1 MKLRILLVMLVISSV
16 AFAQKTG
23 KNTAEEKKINKI
35 ISEMTLQEKAEMIGG
50 YQGFNIRP
58 LKRLGLPL
66 VRMADGPAGVRNY
79 GPSTSY
85 PATVL
90 ITASFDT
97 EVMKNVGISVG
108 KEAKGKDVQIMLAP
122 AMNIYRAPMCGR
134 NFEYLGE
141 DPFLA
146 GKIASAYIIGVQS
159 QGVMAT
165 AKHLAANNQEFER
178 HKVDS
183 QVDERTLHEI
193 YLPAF
198 KASVLEGK
206 VASIMNSYNLLNG
219 IHTSEHDYLL
229 NQVVKKDWGFNGF
242 IMSDWGSTYDGL
254 NAAKYGLD
262 LEMPSGQFMNPELI
276 TSAVEKGKLEVEVLN
291 DKIRRMLRMYFRFG
305 FMDSTKIHQ
314 KYIPNLD
321 EANNAALEAARGG
334 IVLLKNENN
343 ILPLNTQKIKSVAVI
358 GPNADPAVTGGGGSG
373 YVNPIKA
380 VSNLEAIKQIAGINV
395 QYAPGMLENLSP
407 AFYKSSLFDG
417 DGAKGE
423 YFKNIDLSG
432 EPAYTRKH
440 KSINLEF
447 TRPVTKDFENTN
459 FSARWTG
466 KIKVAADGLY
476 RIVVSGDDGYRLFF
490 NGEKVIDRWD
500 DHAEAATIYEKTL
513 QAGKEYDVKLEYY
526 QKGGDAVIR
535 FGYGPM
541 INKPLESA
549 VKLAKES
556 DVVILCLGFTH
567 NTEGEG
573 FDRPFSL
580 PKEQIE
586 LLDKIV
592 EANKNVIVVLNA
604 GGNAGIAEWLDK
616 VPALIHEWYPG
627 QVGAV
632 AMAEILSGKT
642 NPSGKLPVS
651 FEKRWEDSPVYSS
664 YYDDDKDLKVA
675 YKEGIFVGYRGFE
688 KNKVEPLFPFGFG
701 LSYTTFEYKN
711 IRLSSNAIAPS
722 QKLQITFD
730 VKNTGIVEGKEIVQL
745 YIKDQESSLPRPE
758 KELKGFAKVSLKPG
772 ETKKVKIQIGKDE
785 LSFYDPE
792 KHAWVA
798 EKGVFEVL
806 IGSSSKDIRLKR
818 TFMLK

>member
-1 MKLRILLVMLVISSV
+1 MKLRVLIVMLVISSV

-23 KNTAEEKKINKI
+23 KNTTEEKKINKI

-97 EVMKNVGISVG
+97 DVMKNVGISVG

-423 YFKNIDLSG
+423 YL
-432 EPAYTRKH
+432 
-440 KSINLEF
+440 
-447 TRPVTKDFENTN
+447 
-459 FSARWTG
+459 
-466 KIKVAADGLY
+466 KI
-476 RIVVSGDDGYRLFF
+476 
-490 NGEKVIDRWD
+490 
-500 DHAEAATIYEKTL
+500 
-513 QAGKEYDVKLEYY
+513 
-526 QKGGDAVIR
+526 
-535 FGYGPM
+535 
-541 INKPLESA
+541 
-549 VKLAKES
+549 
-556 DVVILCLGFTH
+556 
-567 NTEGEG
+567 
-573 FDRPFSL
+573 
-580 PKEQIE
+580 
-586 LLDKIV
+586 
-592 EANKNVIVVLNA
+592 
-604 GGNAGIAEWLDK
+604 
-616 VPALIHEWYPG
+616 
-627 QVGAV
+627 
-632 AMAEILSGKT
+632 
-642 NPSGKLPVS
+642 
-651 FEKRWEDSPVYSS
+651 
-664 YYDDDKDLKVA
+664 
-675 YKEGIFVGYRGFE
+675 
-688 KNKVEPLFPFGFG
+688 
-701 LSYTTFEYKN
+701 
-711 IRLSSNAIAPS
+711 
-722 QKLQITFD
+722 
-730 VKNTGIVEGKEIVQL
+730 
-745 YIKDQESSLPRPE
+745 
-758 KELKGFAKVSLKPG
+758 
-772 ETKKVKIQIGKDE
+772 
-785 LSFYDPE
+785 
-792 KHAWVA
+792 
-798 EKGVFEVL
+798 
-806 IGSSSKDIRLKR
+806 
-818 TFMLK
+818 